1 MKQAIYIFSLYIGA
15 VTFFTLSYFGQA
27 TEMSLLISLLVI
39 IATGVI
45 IYAANMS
52 EENKRPMNF

>member
-27 TEMSLLISLLVI
+27 AEISLSIALLVI
-39 IATGVI
+39 LATGAI
-45 IYAANMS
+45 IYAANKS
-52 EENKRPMNF
+52 EERKRPLNF